1 MIIDK
6 EKLTLLPGTFLIIS
20 PKKPHKID
28 TVSRDFSKLVLGIK
42 IEPKNKSCALALKLF
57 CEGNE
62 KPKLRKTTDKMLRC
76 IDEMVETATSRLF
89 NYYDI
94 IKLNLYSLIINVM
107 RQTSNIK
114 NFGSSM
120 DGLNLDAR
128 IDAVRDFIRDNLAQK
143 YTNESIAH
151 QFNISSR
158 QLNRILQDTVGMSM
172 GDFRRSIQVDAIRDY
187 LKNTDMSLK
196 EIATLTG
203 FYDEFSLSK
212 VFKRIEGM
220 PPGEYRKGFK
230 A

>member
-1 MIIDK
+1 MKGECSMIIDK

-42 IEPKNKSCALALKLF
+42 TEPKNKSCALALKLF

-76 IDEMVETATSRLF
+76 IDEMVENATSRLF

-114 NFGSSM
+114 KF
-120 DGLNLDAR
+120 
-128 IDAVRDFIRDNLAQK
+128 
-143 YTNESIAH
+143 
-151 QFNISSR
+151 R
-158 QLNRILQDTVGMSM
+158 QQHGRT
-172 GDFRRSIQVDAIRDY
+172 
-187 LKNTDMSLK
+187 
-196 EIATLTG
+196 
-203 FYDEFSLSK
+203 
-212 VFKRIEGM
+212 
-220 PPGEYRKGFK
+220 
-230 A
+230 